1 MKINIVF
8 VLHLTSYCLTHCEKT
23 DPTKPVN
30 CGISKMPLSQ
40 IKETDK
46 RGTLI
51 FRAKVEKKYTWRI
64 KPIGSNPNPN
74 KFFDNAL
81 AFDPPDGNNTLQCPG
96 EAKTAMCDLKL
107 MYAIDPEYIKS
118 EYGIAAV
125 PSRTSSIVL
134 EYVVTCFE
142 RSKPSSK
149 LTYQYFLVVAL
160 VNEFSPKFKIPHL
173 YVEFAKDDLVGGALI
188 YDLTGSAV
196 DEDEGSDGDI
206 FEVTVATKTDLITI
220 KQAFEVVMNRAIT
233 LEDLKNGNCLY
244 FVLLVWDSGHP
255 RKSGNVTLKL
265 KVLYNDLTECTNN
278 DNGKSGGSNTEAT
291 GGEKDNTTNT
301 KNGNGRA
308 GGLTSSSIAVAG
320 VFVAAVAVSI
330 LAASLVA
337 YYCGKRKRKSKEAA
351 RSLQL
356 PPVPR
361 PVSQHRFIQPDYYS
375 GQVESDA
382 ASVSVADDASTSGYS
397 QSEISYVAPSEISG
411 VQSQAGLSQA
421 GRY

>member
-1 MKINIVF
+1 MKIHIVF

-30 CGISKMPLSQ
+30 CGISKIPVSQ

-51 FRAKVEKKYTWRI
+51 LRAKVENKYTWRI
-64 KPIGSNPNPN
+64 KPIGSNPNPS
-74 KFFDNAL
+74 KFFDNVL

-96 EAKTAMCDLKL
+96 KAKTATCDLKL

-125 PSRTSSIVL
+125 PIRTSSIVL
-134 EYVVTCFE
+134 EYVVTCIE
-142 RSKPSSK
+142 GSKTSSR

-160 VNEFSPKFKIPHL
+160 VNEFSPKFKTPHL
-173 YVEFAKDDLVGGALI
+173 HVEFAKDDLVEGALI
-188 YDLTGSAV
+188 YDLTGGAV

-206 FEVTVATKTDLITI
+206 FEITVATKTDLITV
-220 KQAFEVVMNRAIT
+220 KQAFKVVMKRAVT

-244 FVLLVWDSGHP
+244 FVLLAWDTGHP
-255 RKSGNVTLKL
+255 RKSGNITLKL
-265 KVLYNDLTECTNN
+265 KVLYNNLIECTNN
-278 DNGKSGGSNTEAT
+278 DNGKSGGSNTESTA
-291 GGEKDNTTNT
+291 GEKNNNTET

-308 GGLTSSSIAVAG
+308 GRFTAVAG
-320 VFVAAVAVSI
+320 VGVAVVAVSI

-337 YYCGKRKRKSKEAA
+337 YYCGKRKRKSQEAA
-351 RSLQL
+351 RGLQL

-361 PVSQHRFIQPDYYS
+361 PVSRRQFVQPDYYS
-375 GQVESDA
+375 GQAESDA
-382 ASVSVADDASTSGYS
+382 ASISIADDASTSGYS
-397 QSEISYVAPSEISG
+397 QSEISYAAPSEIG

-421 GRY
+421 GRS